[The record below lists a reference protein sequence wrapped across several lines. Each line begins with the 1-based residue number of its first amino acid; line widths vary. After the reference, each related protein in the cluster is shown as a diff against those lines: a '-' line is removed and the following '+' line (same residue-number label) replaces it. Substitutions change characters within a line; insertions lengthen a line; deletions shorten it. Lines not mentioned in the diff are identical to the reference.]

1 MLAGIACPISL
12 LEECAA
18 QGHYHM
24 ALSHLILESEEY
36 RVFYLRMSERG
47 DFVSVDNGV
56 VEEGEALPL
65 QKVLE
70 AAHMVRA
77 KEVVL
82 PDILYDSPG
91 TYRATADAL
100 DYLREH
106 GCLGDFKW
114 MAVPHG
120 KTFKEWL
127 DCYLSLLR
135 KERITTIGISM
146 FDHDLLP
153 GGRPQIL
160 AVLEDLMLID
170 PMKEYHMLGCWKD
183 LREVWFLAHTTVEG
197 PRGYGCC
204 QVSRPWIRSIDTGI
218 PVRLG
223 LVGYRHPYLVDPG
236 ALPTFEHRKEA
247 FFAEHKM
254 NDDIQYNIDLYKRWC
269 EE

>member
-12 LEECAA
+12 LEACAA

-36 RVFYLRMSERG
+36 RDFYRRMSKRG

-77 KEVVL
+77 QEVVL

-91 TYRATADAL
+91 TYRVTADAL

-120 KTFKEWL
+120 KTFREWL

-135 KERITTIGISM
+135 KEGITTIGISM

-153 GGRPQIL
+153 DGRPQL
-160 AVLEDLMLID
+160 LDALETLDLVD
-170 PMKEYHMLGCWKD
+170 PSKDYHCLGCWND
-183 LREVWFLAHTTVEG
+183 LREMWFLAHLCAESPTFYG
-197 PRGYGCC
+197 PRPI
-204 QVSRPWIRSIDTGI
+204 RRTWIRSADTGI

-223 LVGYRHPYLVDPG
+223 LVGYQHPTLDDSAP
-236 ALPTFEHRKEA
+236 PIPFTHRRED
-247 FFAEHKM
+247 FFAKHEM
-254 NDDIQYNIDLYKRWC
+254 NDSIQYNIDLYKTWC